1 MRQRDVGCHN
11 RHSCNLFLFVET
23 KMCFSQQLFNFT
35 TERRRRRLTVRHFG
49 RDGFIGFAGLTE
61 PGLVLGKHSKHVVAT
76 FEQPR
81 GAVLARRGVDVG
93 QKDEVGALHVSLLD
107 DVASQR

>member
-1 MRQRDVGCHN
+1 MYD
-11 RHSCNLFLFVET
+11 LVEKIKVCALT
-23 KMCFSQQLFNFT
+23 IGYSSFN
-35 TERRRRRLTVRHFG
+35 
-49 RDGFIGFAGLTE
+49 GFIGFAGLTE
-61 PGLVLGKHSKHVVAT
+61 PGLVLGKHSKHVVAA